1 MPRGTCWK
9 GYAQKGM
16 KMKNGRSVPNCVPV
30 QKAYLG
36 KAVRQPSETD
46 NEFKIRHEMHTPF
59 MDIKKKKIVKAQ
71 TGKEIKKALK
81 QISKTTPFIGYDV
94 SDLVGLDQSKGES
107 AALGAKLDLSKD
119 SPRPALTA
127 SMTKGPLEFAVSGT
141 GKDDYGIGSR
151 YFSEDKSTESILS
164 FSKDNDRK
172 EAKFTLKKSFNTG
185 GLIKGKPKLALRG
198 WK

>member
-9 GYAQKGM
+9 GYVQKGM

-36 KAVRQPSETD
+36 KAVRQPTETD

-59 MDIKKKKIVKAQ
+59 MDIKKKKPIKAQ
-71 TGKEIKKALK
+71 TGKSIKRAMK
-81 QISKTTPFIGYDV
+81 QISKTAPFIGYDV

-141 GKDDYGIGSR
+141 SKDDYGIGGR
-151 YFSEDKSTESILS
+151 YLSKDKSTESILS
-164 FSKDNDRK
+164 YSKDNDRN
-172 EAKFTLKKSFNTG
+172 EAKLTLKKSFSTG
-185 GLIKGKPKLALRG
+185 GIIKGKPKLALRG

>member
-9 GYAQKGM
+9 GYVQKGM

-59 MDIKKKKIVKAQ
+59 MDIKKKEPIKAQ
-71 TGKEIKKALK
+71 TGKSIKRAMK
-81 QISKTTPFIGYDV
+81 QISKTAPFIGYDV

-141 GKDDYGIGSR
+141 SKDDYGIGGR
-151 YFSEDKSTESILS
+151 YLSKDKSTESILS
-164 FSKDNDRK
+164 YSKDNDRN
-172 EAKFTLKKSFNTG
+172 EAKLTLKKSFSTG
-185 GLIKGKPKLALRG
+185 GIIKGKPKLALRG

>member
-9 GYAQKGM
+9 GYVQKGM

-59 MDIKKKKIVKAQ
+59 MDIKKKKPIKAQ
-71 TGKEIKKALK
+71 TGKSIKRAMK
-81 QISKTTPFIGYDV
+81 QISKTAPFIGYDV

-141 GKDDYGIGSR
+141 SKDDYGIGGR
-151 YFSEDKSTESILS
+151 YLSKDKSTESILS
-164 FSKDNDRK
+164 YSKDNDRN
-172 EAKFTLKKSFNTG
+172 EAKLTLKKSFSTG
-185 GLIKGKPKLALRG
+185 GIIKGKPKLALRG

>member
-9 GYAQKGM
+9 GYLQKGM

-36 KAVRQPSETD
+36 KAIKQPSETE

-59 MDIKKKKIVKAQ
+59 MDVKKKEPIKAQ
-71 TGKEIKKALK
+71 TGKSIKGAMK
-81 QISKTTPFIGYDV
+81 QISKTAPFIGYDV

-141 GKDDYGIGSR
+141 SKDDYGIGGR
-151 YFSEDKSTESILS
+151 YLSKDKSTESILS
-164 FSKDNDRK
+164 YSKDNDRN
-172 EAKFTLKKSFNTG
+172 EAKLTLKKSFSTG
-185 GLIKGKPKLALRG
+185 GIIKGKPKLALRG

>member
-9 GYAQKGM
+9 GYVQKGM

-59 MDIKKKKIVKAQ
+59 MDIKKKEPIKAQ
-71 TGKEIKKALK
+71 TGKSIKRAMK
-81 QISKTTPFIGYDV
+81 QISKTAPFIGYDV

-141 GKDDYGIGSR
+141 SKDDYGIGGR
-151 YFSEDKSTESILS
+151 YLSKDKSTESILS
-164 FSKDNDRK
+164 YSKDNDRN
-172 EAKFTLKKSFNTG
+172 EAKFTLKKSFSTG
-185 GLIKGKPKLALRG
+185 GIIKGKPKLALRG

>member
-9 GYAQKGM
+9 GYVQKGM

-36 KAVRQPSETD
+36 KAIKQPSETD

-59 MDIKKKKIVKAQ
+59 MDIKKKEPIKAQ
-71 TGKEIKKALK
+71 TGKSIKRAMK
-81 QISKTTPFIGYDV
+81 QISKTAPFIGYDV

-141 GKDDYGIGSR
+141 SKDDYGIGGR
-151 YFSEDKSTESILS
+151 YLSKDKSTESILS
-164 FSKDNDRK
+164 YSKDNDRN
-172 EAKFTLKKSFNTG
+172 EAKLTLKKSFSTG
-185 GLIKGKPKLALRG
+185 GIIKGKPKLALRG

>member
-9 GYAQKGM
+9 GYVQKGM

-36 KAVRQPSETD
+36 KAVKQPSETD

-59 MDIKKKKIVKAQ
+59 MDIKKKPIKAQ
-71 TGKEIKKALK
+71 TGKSIKRAMK
-81 QISKTTPFIGYDV
+81 QISKTAPFIGYDV

-141 GKDDYGIGSR
+141 SKDDYGIGGR
-151 YFSEDKSTESILS
+151 YLSKDKSTESILS
-164 FSKDNDRK
+164 YSKDNDRN
-172 EAKFTLKKSFNTG
+172 EAKFTLKKSFSTG
-185 GLIKGKPKLALRG
+185 GIIKGKPKLALRG

>member
-9 GYAQKGM
+9 GYVQKGM

-36 KAVRQPSETD
+36 KAVRQPTETD

-59 MDIKKKKIVKAQ
+59 MDIKKEPIKAQ
-71 TGKEIKKALK
+71 TGKSIKRAMK
-81 QISKTTPFIGYDV
+81 QISKTAPFIGYDV

-141 GKDDYGIGSR
+141 NKDDYGIGGR
-151 YFSEDKSTESILS
+151 YFSKDKSTESILS
-164 FSKDNDRK
+164 YSKDNDRN
-172 EAKFTLKKSFNTG
+172 EAKFTLKKSFSTG
-185 GLIKGKPKLALRG
+185 GIIKGKPKLALRG